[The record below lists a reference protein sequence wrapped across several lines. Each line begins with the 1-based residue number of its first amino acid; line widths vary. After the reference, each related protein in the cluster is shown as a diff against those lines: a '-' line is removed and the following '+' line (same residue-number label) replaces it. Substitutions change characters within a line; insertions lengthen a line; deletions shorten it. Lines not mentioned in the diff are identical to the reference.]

1 MDNRVEVMNFGQL
14 KHIIETLD
22 NNEEVTKD
30 TKVFIDTGWDSVQE
44 VEPNAIHLEEI
55 TEFKVQD
62 TVTAE
67 TYVGYSLKKKNPD
80 QAIGEKA
87 IIIRNLY

>member
-14 KHIIETLD
+14 KHIIATLE

-44 VEPNAIHLEEI
+44 IEPNAIHLEEI
-55 TEFKVQD
+55 IEFKVQD
-62 TVTAE
+62 VVTTE
-67 TYVGYSLKKKNPD
+67 TYIGYSLKKKSKQ
-80 QAIGEKA
+80 QATGEKA